1 MQNHYISLFQIGT
14 LIFYLGVPH
23 CYKSLKKLLEDYR
36 DDIEHA
42 QIREVPRL
50 NTECGE
56 INFSGRTKIIL
67 HQCNAAMPR

>member
-1 MQNHYISLFQIGT
+1 MQNHYTSLLFQIGT

-42 QIREVPRL
+42 
-50 NTECGE
+50 
-56 INFSGRTKIIL
+56 
-67 HQCNAAMPR
+67 